1 MVCVP
6 TCHLRCAVLHDHTTL
21 QLVKDTL
28 RSNIAIDAMRI
39 MLKLSSPS
47 ESTSSDDFSKAI
59 DAKEVCTSLRI
70 TALCL
75 YAHMN
80 ST

>member
-1 MVCVP
+1 MLSVLICASCTVLP
-6 TCHLRCAVLHDHTTL
+6 CHHFTTL

-59 DAKEVCTSLRI
+59 DAKEVCVM
-70 TALCL
+70 
-75 YAHMN
+75 YD
-80 ST
+80 